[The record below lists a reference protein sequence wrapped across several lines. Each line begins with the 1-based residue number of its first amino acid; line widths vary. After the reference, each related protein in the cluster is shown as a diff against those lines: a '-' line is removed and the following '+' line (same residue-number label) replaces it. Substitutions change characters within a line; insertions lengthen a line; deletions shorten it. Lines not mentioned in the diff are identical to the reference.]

1 MTHCD
6 GRACAMGRPIVYCV
20 CEELKS
26 FPWTMQPEWDSN
38 WQNLQHYLLPT
49 VPSTCATE
57 DWEPGK
63 IGLAFN
69 VIKFSGLIL
78 LFVLVLFGWP
88 MLICHKQT
96 TTWFGGNTICNVMSL
111 QLGNCPILA
120 VPHSSTSA
128 NHQQQTTHKPNT
140 CSVRQGFEF
149 KSNCSQF
156 LSFE

>member
-1 MTHCD
+1 MEEPAPWAD
-6 GRACAMGRPIVYCV
+6 LLSIVFV
-20 CEELKS
+20 K
-26 FPWTMQPEWDSN
+26 N
-38 WQNLQHYLLPT
+38 WNLFHEQCNPNGT
-49 VPSTCATE
+49 RTDKICSITCCPPCHQLAPRRIE
-57 DWEPGK
+57 DLAKW
-63 IGLAFN
+63 LAFN
-69 VIKFSGLIL
+69 VMKLRGLIL

-96 TTWFGGNTICNVMSL
+96 TIWFGGNTICNVMSL

-128 NHQQQTTHKPNT
+128 NHQQQTTDKPNT